1 MKPTNLILAAFSFFI
16 FTATLS
22 AQNNTEN
29 VTLNVRLHPIQSLS
43 IHPSQKIV
51 DLNYVNKN
59 DYLNG
64 VSSEQQDHI
73 SIFSTGGFEISVKN
87 DNSTINQ
94 SGKSIEA
101 STLKIKAENGSQPI
115 AGTPEFQ
122 ERPLSPNEQFIVRS
136 NVGAVDKT
144 FNVKYTGAADNTY
157 IDNYVVGQ
165 TPTVYTTTVT
175 YTIVAQ

>member
-22 AQNNTEN
+22 AQNSTDN
-29 VTLNVRLHPIQSLS
+29 VTLNVRLHPIQSLL
-43 IHPSQKIV
+43 INPSQKVV
-51 DLNYVNKN
+51 DLDYMDKN

-73 SIFSTGGFEISVKN
+73 TIFSTGGFQITVKN
-87 DNSTINQ
+87 DNSIINAH
-94 SGKSIEA
+94 GKNIDA

-115 AGTPEFQ
+115 AGNPEFQ
-122 ERPLSPNEQFIVRS
+122 ERELSPTEKFIVRS

-157 IDNYVVGQ
+157 IDNYVAGQ
-165 TPTVYTTTVT
+165 TPTVYTTQVT